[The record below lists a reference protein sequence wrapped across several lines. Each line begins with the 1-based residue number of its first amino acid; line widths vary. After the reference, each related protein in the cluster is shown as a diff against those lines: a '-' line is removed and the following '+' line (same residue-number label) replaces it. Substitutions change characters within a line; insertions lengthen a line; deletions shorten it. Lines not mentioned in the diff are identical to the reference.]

1 MVTIPELRVPGEGG
15 DDPGEALEADG
26 VGAGQQLGVVLGRVV
41 VAEAGAARQEG
52 LVEVI
57 VVYGDRLHK
66 RAAQIHSEKIKHI
79 NRLDRL
85 CLFCVDVC
93 CVVGCRVGQTI
104 SLYLSNLA
112 HILAIHPSNPLTS
125 TLPLPISSI

>member
-1 MVTIPELRVPGEGG
+1 METAATGCNIFCLVTIPELRVPGEGG

-57 VVYGDRLHK
+57 VVDGDSLHQG
-66 RAAQIHSEKIKHI
+66 AAQIH
-79 NRLDRL
+79 
-85 CLFCVDVC
+85 F
-93 CVVGCRVGQTI
+93 
-104 SLYLSNLA
+104 YLKFYKVR
-112 HILAIHPSNPLTS
+112 
-125 TLPLPISSI
+125 